1 MMNIH
6 ELRPVLDLLIGK
18 VLEKP
23 IENNVPLYEYFDSIA
38 MIDLLT
44 CISSELDVDLGGCGG
59 PTLGDLQN
67 VYQFSRFVHKC
78 MLEGAQC

>member
-23 IENNVPLYEYFDSIA
+23 IENNVPLYEYLDSIA

-44 CISSELDVDLGGCGG
+44 CISSELDVDLEGCGG
-59 PTLGDLQN
+59 PTLEDLQN
-67 VYQFSRFVHKC
+67 VDQFSRFVRKC
-78 MLEGAQC
+78 MLEGAQ